1 MSSPASHILHCVH
14 AGGVPRHVPV
24 AGSVGGLGRC
34 HPGGQIH
41 ARGISRARP
50 PAHTQQ
56 PPRTSMMQPGRS
68 THQALLG
75 VHQACAG
82 RPLAARTVLSEP
94 GAATIGHQLHN
105 SSCPTCMPAR
115 SSSAVCHRRT
125 PVAPRLLEAHPRP
138 FWNMRSSLGAL
149 GAAWFGANA
158 GRCEP
163 RFGHDFQPF

>member
-1 MSSPASHILHCVH
+1 MGHHPRYTRPHV
-14 AGGVPRHVPV
+14 VPP
-24 AGSVGGLGRC
+24 GSVGAIRADHVRG
-34 HPGGQIH
+34 
-41 ARGISRARP
+41 RGIERAAP